1 MSEKIKFLIVDDEL
15 ANCELLKDFLAT
27 RFEDESNIE
36 IAYNGE
42 QAIEMIE
49 KSPQPD
55 CVLLD
60 IEMPVIDGL
69 QVLKLLKPRFPDIKF
84 IMVTANK
91 SVSKM
96 MDSIMS
102 EAFDY
107 VPKPIDFDDLEKKI
121 LSALGQ
127 NK

>member
-1 MSEKIKFLIVDDEL
+1 MAHDYSVSK
-15 ANCELLKDFLAT
+15 AHNTYARQLLKDFLAT

-121 LSALGQ
+121 LSALSQ

>member
-1 MSEKIKFLIVDDEL
+1 MSEKRKFLIVDDEP
-15 ANCELLKDFLAT
+15 ASCELLKRFLAA
-27 RFEDESNIE
+27 RFLDEPE
-36 IAYNGE
+36 VGIAYNGE

-60 IEMPVIDGL
+60 IKMPVMDGL

-84 IMVTANK
+84 IMITANR
-91 SVSKM
+91 SVSTM

-107 VPKPIDFDDLEKKI
+107 IPKPIDYDDLEKKI
-121 LSALGQ
+121 LSALSQ
-127 NK
+127 SQ

>member
-1 MSEKIKFLIVDDEL
+1 MSEKRKFLIVDDEP
-15 ANCELLKDFLAT
+15 ANCKLLKKFLAA
-27 RFEDESNIE
+27 RFSGEPEIG
-36 IAYNGE
+36 IAYNGQ

-60 IEMPVIDGL
+60 IKMPVMDGL

-84 IMVTANK
+84 IMVTANR
-91 SVSKM
+91 SVSTM

-107 VPKPIDFDDLEKKI
+107 VPKPIDFDNLEKKI
-121 LSALGQ
+121 LSALSQ
-127 NK
+127 Q

>member
-1 MSEKIKFLIVDDEL
+1 MPEKIKFLIVDDEP
-15 ANCELLKDFLAT
+15 ANCELLKDFLES
-27 RFEDESNIE
+27 RFEDEADIE

-60 IEMPVIDGL
+60 IEMPVMDGL
-69 QVLKLLKPRFPDIKF
+69 QALKLLKPRFPDIKI
-84 IMVTANK
+84 IMVSANK

-107 VPKPIDFDDLEKKI
+107 VAKPIDFDELEKKI
-121 LSALGQ
+121 LSALS
-127 NK
+127 

>member
-1 MSEKIKFLIVDDEL
+1 MPDKRKFLIVDDEP
-15 ANCELLKDFLAT
+15 ANCELLKDFLET
-27 RFEDESNIE
+27 RFEDQSDIE

-60 IEMPVIDGL
+60 IKMPGVDGL
-69 QVLKLLKPRFPDIKF
+69 QVLKLLKPRYPDINF
-84 IMVTANK
+84 IMITADRSVT
-91 SVSKM
+91 KM

-107 VPKPIDFDDLEKKI
+107 VPKPVDLDDLEKKI
-121 LSALGQ
+121 LSALSQ

>member
-1 MSEKIKFLIVDDEL
+1 MPEKRKFLIVDDEP
-15 ANCELLKDFLAT
+15 ANCELLKDFLAY
-27 RFEDESNIE
+27 RFENESDVE

-49 KSPQPD
+49 KSQPD

-60 IEMPVIDGL
+60 IEMPVMDGL
-69 QVLKLLKPRFPDIKF
+69 QALKLLKPRFPEIKF

-102 EAFDY
+102 QASDY

-121 LSALGQ
+121 LSALSQ

>member
-1 MSEKIKFLIVDDEL
+1 MSEKRKFLIVDDEH
-15 ANCELLKDFLAT
+15 ANCKLLKRFLT
-27 RFEDESNIE
+27 NRFEDELEIE

-49 KSPQPD
+49 ISPQPD

-60 IEMPVIDGL
+60 IKMPIMDGL
-69 QVLKLLKPRFPDIKF
+69 QALKLLKPRFPDIKF
-84 IMVTANK
+84 IMVTANR

-102 EAFDY
+102 QAYDY
-107 VPKPIDFDDLEKKI
+107 VPKPINYDDLEKKI
-121 LSALGQ
+121 LSALSQ
-127 NK
+127 NN

>member
-1 MSEKIKFLIVDDEL
+1 MSEKIKFLIVDDEP
-15 ANCELLKDFLAT
+15 ANCELLKDFLDT
-27 RFEDESNIE
+27 RFEDESDIE
-36 IAYNGE
+36 IAYKGE
-42 QAIEMIE
+42 QAIVMIE
-49 KSPQPD
+49 KSQPD

-60 IEMPVIDGL
+60 IEMPGLDGL
-69 QVLKLLKPRFPDIKF
+69 QVLKLLKPRFPDIKI
-84 IMVTANK
+84 IMVSANK